1 MVNIHRISHYLNWDF
16 PPHYRAQYNILIFCH
31 AAKDIT
37 WWRLTD
43 KILYDMSNL
52 GFRGTDMF
60 LWVFDFL
67 NETERR
73 ELALQCIPH
82 NIYEEITKEKRF
94 TRSTWYRTITVST
107 TEEVELFY
115 RIIKHQRWDMT
126 PEVRKYIDSR
136 CMGISAFLVHV
147 TGKSIHKQVFYTEW
161 TNPFE
166 TYDVIS
172 ATRYVE
178 VNDLKLSPTRSYEW
192 VCRRAH
198 CETNWKVLTTVT
210 KDSRW
215 NITHLH
221 TKFLN
226 PMNYYNASV
235 ILNSS
240 AIAELKKNER
250 TEAKIVLIPLTTM
263 FAASEENVKAQLTRK
278 LDESV
283 NVDDVEFLISPIFE

>member
-1 MVNIHRISHYLNWDF
+1 MVNIHRIAHYLNWDF
-16 PPHYRAQYNILIFCH
+16 PPHYRARYNILTFCH
-31 AAKDIT
+31 AARNIT
-37 WWRLTD
+37 WWRLTNEY
-43 KILYDMSNL
+43 LHEMSKL
-52 GFRGTDMF
+52 GFRDTEMF
-60 LWVFDFL
+60 LWVLGFL

-82 NIYEEITKEKRF
+82 NIYEEITQEKRF
-94 TRSTWYRTITVST
+94 IRSTWYRTITVST
-107 TEEVELFY
+107 TEEVELLY

-172 ATRYVE
+172 ATCYVE
-178 VNDLKLSPTRSYEW
+178 VNDL
-192 VCRRAH
+192 
-198 CETNWKVLTTVT
+198 N
-210 KDSRW
+210 
-215 NITHLH
+215 LH

-240 AIAELKKNER
+240 DIAELQKHER
-250 TEAKIVLIPLTTM
+250 TEGQIVLIPLTTM

-278 LDESV
+278 LDENV